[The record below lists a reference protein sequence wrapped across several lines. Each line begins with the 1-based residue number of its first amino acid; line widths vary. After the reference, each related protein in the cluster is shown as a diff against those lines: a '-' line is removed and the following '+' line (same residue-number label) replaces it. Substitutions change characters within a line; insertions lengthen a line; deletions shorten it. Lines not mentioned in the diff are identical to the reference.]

1 MKHLQPLYAVS
12 ALLLATAC
20 PAAELAAPR
29 PWLAFDRYEQY
40 RPSFYSGKGKLENV
54 SGGVRLTGDARTFV
68 LRDRKFLIHSHNSPQ
83 AALFDC
89 ELASSSPVKVVIS
102 GTADGKPFRSVPAE
116 LRPGMKQLRVELGKP

>member
-54 SGGVRLTGDARTFV
+54 SGGDGLLYLIVSFRDAEC
-68 LRDRKFLIHSHNSPQ
+68 NSW
-83 AALFDC
+83 AMF
-89 ELASSSPVKVVIS
+89 
-102 GTADGKPFRSVPAE
+102 
-116 LRPGMKQLRVELGKP
+116 